1 MQKVLLFLTT
11 LLLSFSLHAQTVA
24 GIDIANN
31 ITLTG
36 SAKKL
41 VLNGAGIR
49 TKFIFD
55 IYIGALYLEQK
66 QNTPAAIYQL
76 DGEKR
81 IHMHFL
87 YDEIS
92 KEKLTNSWS
101 EGFNKNHSE
110 SELAKLQSR
119 IKQFN
124 ALFTTVKKGDVVN
137 LDFQT
142 NKGTTVIIND
152 ESKGIVKGADFFSA
166 LLKIWLGEHPADHDL
181 KQAMLGQSN
190 DR

>member
-1 MQKVLLFLTT
+1 MQKVLLFLPA
-11 LLLSFSLHAQTVA
+11 LLLSLSLHAQTVA
-24 GIDIANN
+24 SINIEDN
-31 ITLTG
+31 ITLQD

-66 QNTPAAIYQL
+66 QNTPVAIYQL
-76 DGEKR
+76 GGEKR

-101 EGFNKNHSE
+101 EGFKNNHNDN
-110 SELAKLQSR
+110 ELAKLQAR
-119 IKQFN
+119 INQFN
-124 ALFTTVKKGDVVN
+124 AMFQAVKTGDVIN
-137 LDFQT
+137 LDF
-142 NKGTTVIIND
+142 NPEKGTTVIIND
-152 ESKGIVKGADFFSA
+152 VSKGVIKGNDFFSA
-166 LLKIWLGEHPADHDL
+166 LLKIWLGEQPADNDL
-181 KQAMLGQSN
+181 KQAMLGESN
-190 DR
+190 D